1 MLQCFDYPSKFV
13 KEVFEIIE
21 FKMLYELQ
29 YMSAAEIYDL
39 IDIASYKDS
48 FSKDFYLLMF

>member
-1 MLQCFDYPSKFV
+1 MLQCFDFPSKFV